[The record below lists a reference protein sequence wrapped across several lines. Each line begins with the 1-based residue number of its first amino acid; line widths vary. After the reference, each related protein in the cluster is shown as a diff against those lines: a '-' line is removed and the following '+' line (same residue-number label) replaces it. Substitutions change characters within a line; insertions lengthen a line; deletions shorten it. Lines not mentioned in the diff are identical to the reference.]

1 MKAILEHTIQADDQA
16 SFYCYP
22 IEQSHFEF
30 YWHHHPE
37 FELTFIEQGAGSR
50 LVGDHLE
57 SFKSGDLVLLGG
69 GLTHTWVSE
78 QVPGSS
84 SKAWVL
90 KLKPSLVQLLC
101 SLPETVH
108 LKRVFDEA
116 LYGIKFE
123 EMPTA
128 RLSSWFQE
136 LYDSAIEKRFILV
149 LQLFNQLASLP
160 CRTLASTKHR
170 RTDDMRLNSRIEKI
184 YQYINSNYTE
194 PINIKDAASLVH
206 LSLSSFCKFFKRTS
220 GKTFSDYVNEVRISK
235 STVLLTETDLTIGQ
249 IAHAC
254 GFANLSYFNRV
265 FLKKKGISPKKFRN
279 LQALS

>member
-1 MKAILEHTIQADDQA
+1 MKAILEYTIQADDAA

-30 YWHHHPE
+30 YWHHHSE

-78 QVPGSS
+78 QVPGSF

-101 SLPETVH
+101 SLPETAH
-108 LKRVFDEA
+108 LKHVFDQA
-116 LYGIKFE
+116 QYGIKFE
-123 EMPTA
+123 DIPFS
-128 RLSSWFQE
+128 RLSSWFQKFH
-136 LYDSAIEKRFILV
+136 DSAVYNRFILL
-149 LQLFNQLASLP
+149 LQLLDQLASLP
-160 CRTLASTKHR
+160 YCTLASTDYR
-170 RTDDMRLNSRIEKI
+170 RSDDVQLNSRIEKI
-184 YQYINSNYTE
+184 YQYVNSNYTE
-194 PINIKDAASLVH
+194 PIKINDAAGLVH

-249 IAHAC
+249 IAHAS
-254 GFANLSYFNRV
+254 GFANLSYFNRI
-265 FLKKKGISPKKFRN
+265 FLKKKGVTPKKFRN
-279 LQALS
+279 LQA